1 MATTKK
7 KKLQD
12 YIHLYVGQYCM
23 TPDGVAKIT
32 GLPWNIV
39 DNNRIDVHFDNMVKT
54 IHSVDGGYNKTRNHG
69 GYNITEKH
77 YVGIMETMDS
87 IPEFTIPGGIKLI
100 LRSLSDMTEEELHF
114 INMSKLELNHAISQ
128 KTNASFY
135 TTEFIYFLSKGFD
148 LFNLIEEGLAIDKTT
163 LK

>member
-12 YIHLYVGQYCM
+12 YIHLYVGC
-23 TPDGVAKIT
+23 DCKFK
-32 GLPWNIV
+32 
-39 DNNRIDVHFDNMVKT
+39 DE
-54 IHSVDGGYNKTRNHG
+54 GGYEGIGKLTG
-69 GYNITEKH
+69 NILN
-77 YVGIMETMDS
+77 GIDMSVCEAL
-87 IPEFTIPGGIKLI
+87 PI
-100 LRSLSDMTEEELHF
+100 LRPLSDMTKEELHF